1 MVFAFKDTW
10 KFTLSDTNYI
20 TSNQKHSVEEVS
32 LWKVLQKTQ
41 NYKDVRHYFKNTVRG
56 KV

>member
-10 KFTLSDTNYI
+10 KFTLSDTYYI
-20 TSNQKHSVEEVS
+20 TSNQKHSVEKVS

-41 NYKDVRHYFKNTVRG
+41 NYKDVRHYFKNMVRG

>member
-10 KFTLSDTNYI
+10 KFTLSNTNYI